1 MVQVCHCYIVQ
12 LVCPSN
18 LLQSNF
24 FLFCTKERNPKV
36 VVRTCNG
43 VEIRDSYGET
53 RMSRDLGGAYR

>member
-1 MVQVCHCYIVQ
+1 MVLRICFQVAK
-12 LVCPSN
+12 N
-18 LLQSNF
+18 LKLNLF
-24 FLFCTKERNPKV
+24 FMKERNPKV